1 MTIILIILCVWAW
14 YKYKNKLGI
23 KGIFD
28 DYKGIPR
35 YLSIV
40 GALSVLLAI
49 GSWMLYNAA
58 FNMLMHDYV
67 GDVASLLG
75 LSSLYELAKPEMDF
89 SDRMSFISSA
99 TAPVIHAAV
108 IGTLLCAVSVALCIY
123 SYKKLSKR
131 EIEGGKVVWLGGI
144 SGIILILS
152 TFYVSSTFIEF
163 SAQMTYQDDTSLLSG
178 LGSAIPVAIVLLV
191 FFLKYKSAVSE
202 YLESE
207 PTTETEA
214 PQPINPTQS
223 VPQYAPQAASQAEA
237 TKQCPYCGETILAV
251 AIKCKHC
258 GEWLNKEETK
268 EEPKPQYMTCPICGE
283 EVEVGTTICPYCD
296 EPISE

>member
-1 MTIILIILCVWAW
+1 M
-14 YKYKNKLGI
+14 
-23 KGIFD
+23 
-28 DYKGIPR
+28 
-35 YLSIV
+35 
-40 GALSVLLAI
+40 
-49 GSWMLYNAA
+49 
-58 FNMLMHDYV
+58 
-67 GDVASLLG
+67 
-75 LSSLYELAKPEMDF
+75 
-89 SDRMSFISSA
+89 
-99 TAPVIHAAV
+99 
-108 IGTLLCAVSVALCIY
+108 
-123 SYKKLSKR
+123 
-131 EIEGGKVVWLGGI
+131 GGI
-144 SGIILILS
+144 SGIIPILT

-178 LGSAIPVAIVLLV
+178 LGSAIPVAIVVLV

-207 PTTETEA
+207 PTTKTEA

-223 VPQYAPQAASQAEA
+223 VLQYAPQAAPKAEA

-258 GEWLNKEETK
+258 GEWLNMEETK
-268 EEPKPQYMTCPICGE
+268 QEPKPQYMTCPICGE